1 MARQSSSA
9 RSTETRSGVLCF
21 YVFLGPVCLASP
33 QIAGVGVP
41 LGFFPH
47 PRFCRQVSAVDRGD
61 GGGGRVPRGGRPAR
75 REAGFSGPAP
85 HVSGY
90 AGVAVRA
97 REMGR
102 PGEVGHGGGPLPAVV
117 PPFSPSCPARGA

>member
-9 RSTETRSGVLCF
+9 QSTETRSGVLCS
-21 YVFLGPVCLASP
+21 YVFLGPACLASP

-47 PRFCRQVSAVDRGD
+47 PRFCRQVSAADRGD
-61 GGGGRVPRGGRPAR
+61 DGGG
-75 REAGFSGPAP
+75 FTGPAP

-90 AGVAVRA
+90 AGVSVRA

-102 PGEVGHGGGPLPAVV
+102 PGAVGHGGGPLPAVV
-117 PPFSPSCPARGA
+117 PPFSPPCPARGA